1 MLIAARH
8 VHVRHRQDLAPGN
21 MCNLAQSINCECLD
35 GVWSIWTANICCRRP
50 GNNNNGNKT
59 MPACVR
65 KGYMYKYTYTQTKL
79 LSLPVWHVALLLGPM
94 KKRHLPASRVGIDY
108 IRLLYGHMSS
118 YVIFLQVRI
127 CGKNNSIRHFYRGKA
142 IMFTAL
148 VINKPKYIK
157 YLNILKWLALISYK
171 MLKMF
176 CSWMKLLITVIIN
189 GKIGQISVYNFS
201 RRINLYITFI
211 LTNKARLNHNLIYV
225 NMAIVSPRLI
235 SSLNV
240 LRLEKPINHINS
252 CRKLSNY
259 DTTSR

>member
-1 MLIAARH
+1 
-8 VHVRHRQDLAPGN
+8 
-21 MCNLAQSINCECLD
+21 
-35 GVWSIWTANICCRRP
+35 
-50 GNNNNGNKT
+50 
-59 MPACVR
+59 
-65 KGYMYKYTYTQTKL
+65 
-79 LSLPVWHVALLLGPM
+79 
-94 KKRHLPASRVGIDY
+94 
-108 IRLLYGHMSS
+108 
-118 YVIFLQVRI
+118 
-127 CGKNNSIRHFYRGKA
+127 
-142 IMFTAL
+142 
-148 VINKPKYIK
+148 
-157 YLNILKWLALISYK
+157 
-171 MLKMF
+171 
-176 CSWMKLLITVIIN
+176 MKLLITVIIN